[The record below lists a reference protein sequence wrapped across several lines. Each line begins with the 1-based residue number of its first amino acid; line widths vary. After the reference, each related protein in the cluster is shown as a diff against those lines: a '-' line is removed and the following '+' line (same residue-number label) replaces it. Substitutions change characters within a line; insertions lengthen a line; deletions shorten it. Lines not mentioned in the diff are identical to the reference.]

1 MVRKALGGLAAA
13 ALLMSST
20 VASAATTSASKLSLA
35 NAPRASTTVGES
47 NEQAGGFPFLIV
59 AVVIAVGV
67 GLYFAVSD
75 DDDSN

>member
-20 VASAATTSASKLSLA
+20 VASAATSASKLSLA
-35 NAPRASTTVGES
+35 NAPRASATVGDS

-75 DDDSN
+75 DSDSN